1 MGFSNENALI
11 MNIKQFTSHSRS
23 LLLTDFRDIL
33 EGQKRKPTLD
43 GVKVLI
49 ERAPLCNSIFV
60 SDFAPGTSQDEVQL
74 YFENTVGPLDKARG
88 IKFSPQWEGYDEKYR
103 FKRAIVYF
111 ENAESE

>member
-11 MNIKQFTSHSRS
+11 MNTKQFTSHSRS

-88 IKFSPQWEGYDEKYR
+88 IKFSPQWEGHDEKCR

>member
-1 MGFSNENALI
+1 MD
-11 MNIKQFTSHSRS
+11 IKQFTAHCRS
-23 LLLTDFRDIL
+23 LLLTDFQDIL
-33 EGQKRKPTLD
+33 KGQERRPTLD

-49 ERAPLCNSIFV
+49 ERAPQCNSIFV
-60 SDFAPGTSQDEVQL
+60 SDFAPDTSQDEVQL

-88 IKFSPQWEGYDEKYR
+88 IKFSPQWEGQDEKCR